1 MEIDEIYER
10 YFKDVLHYMYG
21 LSRDASIAEEIT
33 QETFFKAL
41 KAIDSYDGRKDIK
54 AWLFTIAKNTFY
66 TYCRQKK
73 KYVDIEYMEDNESD
87 SITFEE
93 KVIDKEILF
102 QIHKYLHGMQEPYK
116 EVFNL
121 RIFGELPFDK
131 IGAIFGKSSG
141 WARVTYYRAK
151 NMIIEYM
158 EEMDDEKN

>member
-1 MEIDEIYER
+1 MEIDEIYEL

-33 QETFFKAL
+33 Q
-41 KAIDSYDGRKDIK
+41 
-54 AWLFTIAKNTFY
+54 
-66 TYCRQKK
+66 KK
-73 KYVDIEYMEDNESD
+73 KYVDIEYMEENEND

-93 KVIDKEILF
+93 KVIDKEVSF
-102 QIHKYLHGMQEPYK
+102 QIHKYLHSMQEPYK

-158 EEMDDEKN
+158 EEMNDGKN